1 MGAAESY
8 YHLRKA
14 VGDDMFISSRWYRTQ
29 KNICGLSTEK
39 VPGAG
44 FTGLN
49 TKNCELLTINFRDC
63 EFDVGNA
70 YSIPTKMFVALQ
82 YDAILNIRDSGVEIL
97 E

>member
-1 MGAAESY
+1 M
-8 YHLRKA
+8 
-14 VGDDMFISSRWYRTQ
+14 
-29 KNICGLSTEK
+29 GLSTEK

-49 TKNCELLTINFRDC
+49 TKNGELLTINFRDC
-63 EFDVGNA
+63 DYDDNA
-70 YSIPTKMFVALQ
+70 YSIPSKILVALK